1 MIKKIIFA
9 AATLLLLSCG
19 DNSRAIE
26 ENVLPTPMHIEK
38 ASGKFTFDDGIKIE
52 INAPV
57 EDSIRVLQAL
67 ADVGITANNNAGKSI
82 TLLLCDSVAGI
93 TSPEGYRINTTTKHI
108 TAEGTNGAGLFYAV
122 QTIAQLHNAAGSIP
136 CGTIT
141 DQPRFEYRGLMLD
154 VSRHFFD
161 KDYVKK
167 QIDAIARYKM
177 NRLHLHLTDAAGW
190 RVEIKQYPRLTQF
203 AAWRS
208 QKLWKDWWYGDRQY
222 REEGAPDAHGGY
234 YTQEDIREIVQYA
247 ADRYITVIPEI
258 EMPAHSEEVLTAYPQ
273 LSCTH
278 EPYKQADFCV
288 GNEEVYTF
296 LENVLTEI
304 MELFP
309 SKYIHIG
316 GDEAAKA
323 SWPTCPLCKSRMK
336 EEGLANVNELQ
347 SYLIERME
355 RFVNSKGRSII
366 GWDEILEGGLAPNA
380 TVMSWRG
387 TDGGIKAVRA
397 GHKAIMTPGEFCY
410 LDSYQDAP
418 HTQPVAFGG
427 YLPIEKVYSY
437 NPVPD
442 SLTPDEAALI
452 YGIQGNVWAEYIPT
466 EQLNEHMIYPRIL
479 AIAEIGWSPQEKRNY
494 EQFRTRALNAV
505 KQMRDKGYNAF
516 DLSRE
521 YGNRPP
527 SLAPNNHLAKGKRVA
542 YATGS
547 PYYPTY
553 TAGGDS
559 ALTDG
564 IHGGWNNSDKRWQGF
579 IGRGG
584 IDVCIDLEEEK
595 EIKSIAADFMQ
606 LCEPGIYLPAEVEIS
621 ASADSCTFHTLATI
635 GHNVVRDDTLSF
647 KSYGWEGETKAR
659 YIRYRA
665 IRGKQGGFM
674 FTDEIVVK

>member
-19 DNSRAIE
+19 DNSRVIE

-38 ASGKFTFDDGIKIE
+38 ASSKFTFDGGIKIE

-67 ADVGITANNNAGKSI
+67 TDVGITANNNAGKSI

-108 TAEGTNGAGLFYAV
+108 TAKGTNGAGLFYAV
-122 QTIAQLHNAAGSIP
+122 QTIAQLYNAAGSIP

-154 VSRHFFD
+154 VSRHFFG
-161 KDYVKK
+161 KEYVKK

-208 QKLWKDWWYGDRQY
+208 QELWKDWWYGDRQY

-304 MELFP
+304 ME
-309 SKYIHIG
+309 
-316 GDEAAKA
+316 DR
-323 SWPTCPLCKSRMK
+323 KS
-336 EEGLANVNELQ
+336 
-347 SYLIERME
+347 
-355 RFVNSKGRSII
+355 
-366 GWDEILEGGLAPNA
+366 
-380 TVMSWRG
+380 
-387 TDGGIKAVRA
+387 
-397 GHKAIMTPGEFCY
+397 
-410 LDSYQDAP
+410 
-418 HTQPVAFGG
+418 
-427 YLPIEKVYSY
+427 
-437 NPVPD
+437 
-442 SLTPDEAALI
+442 
-452 YGIQGNVWAEYIPT
+452 
-466 EQLNEHMIYPRIL
+466 
-479 AIAEIGWSPQEKRNY
+479 
-494 EQFRTRALNAV
+494 
-505 KQMRDKGYNAF
+505 
-516 DLSRE
+516 
-521 YGNRPP
+521 
-527 SLAPNNHLAKGKRVA
+527 
-542 YATGS
+542 
-547 PYYPTY
+547 
-553 TAGGDS
+553 
-559 ALTDG
+559 
-564 IHGGWNNSDKRWQGF
+564 
-579 IGRGG
+579 
-584 IDVCIDLEEEK
+584 
-595 EIKSIAADFMQ
+595 
-606 LCEPGIYLPAEVEIS
+606 
-621 ASADSCTFHTLATI
+621 
-635 GHNVVRDDTLSF
+635 VV
-647 KSYGWEGETKAR
+647 
-659 YIRYRA
+659 
-665 IRGKQGGFM
+665 
-674 FTDEIVVK
+674 